1 MLAPYRQK
9 VIEYTKPLTVW
20 QKLYFFSFFIVVFEL
35 IFGSEP
41 VDLSVAGLVA
51 LAALSIELW
60 PKFVHLWESILGRVL
75 VLATYIIVTNF
86 AIAAASHQLNQI
98 VGIDP
103 SSLFYATGFV
113 SVLMAPVWIV
123 VITLIGMLL
132 YAIFKYLWFFITLIP
147 WLIGLYEKTPNKVE
161 KLPKTTRLAK
171 IIMLPVMFMA
181 LVSILEL
188 YGDTDDNFIADAVDS
203 FEQGKSVGEEL
214 AAGNTEQA
222 AAELDK
228 PQTEQQESDSGVELG
243 EVSVNGVS
251 VGNWSKYNRM
261 NRMIAT
267 FVYYVEGFKY
277 SQCQK
282 MDEQERIVSLG
293 EYDILG
299 ITPDDSDIGYK
310 FTVRPCKLKSYGAE
324 STSN

>member
-9 VIEYTKPLTVW
+9 VIEYTKPLAMW
-20 QKLYFFSFFIVVFEL
+20 QKLYFSAFLIVLFEVVF
-35 IFGSEP
+35 GAEP
-41 VDLSVAGLVA
+41 VDLSFAGLIA

-75 VLATYIIVTNF
+75 VLATYIIITNF

-113 SVLMAPVWIV
+113 SVLMAPIWIV
-123 VITLIGMLL
+123 TITLIGMFL
-132 YAIFKYLWFFITLIP
+132 YVIVKYLWFLFTLIP

-161 KLPKTTRLAK
+161 KLPKTTRVAK
-171 IIMLPVMFMA
+171 ILLLPVMFMA
-181 LVSILEL
+181 LVSVLEL
-188 YGDTDDNFIADAVDS
+188 YGDSDEDFISDAVDS
-203 FEQGKSVGEEL
+203 FQTGRGAGEDLAEGNTKKAASEL
-214 AAGNTEQA
+214 AKTDTEAQA
-222 AAELDK
+222 DS
-228 PQTEQQESDSGVELG
+228 TEKTIE
-243 EVSVNGVS
+243 EVSINGVS
-251 VGNWSKYNRM
+251 VNHWGKDNSM

-277 SQCQK
+277 SQCEK
-282 MDEQERIVSLG
+282 TDEQERIVTLG

-299 ITPDDSDIGYK
+299 ITPDDSDVGYQ
-310 FTVRPCKLKSYGAE
+310 FTVRPCKLKNYSVE
-324 STSN
+324 NTKN